1 MNDNQNNSKNSL
13 GKDAT
18 VEVNTANNKG
28 ADSTD
33 LTSSESIATETGEVS
48 STDLDANDADV
59 LEGKRVLPTDS
70 FGYRLIAVI
79 AFVWSFFQL
88 YVVLLPV
95 NDVFIRS
102 IHLAFALVLT
112 FFMYPMFRT
121 KKTMVSI
128 PLWNYGLAIAG
139 GATALYIFIFYDA
152 LNARSG
158 AWLPIDVWAAIAG
171 IILLL
176 MASRRALGPALAV
189 IALVFLAYVKFG
201 QFMPEMIS
209 HKGASINKMMG
220 QMFLTTEGIFGV
232 PLGVSASYVFL
243 FVLFGAL
250 LERAGAG
257 KYFIDLAYAALGRFD
272 GGPAKASVAA
282 SGMMGIISGSS
293 IANTVTTST
302 FTIPLMKRLGF
313 PAHKAAS
320 VEVAA
325 STNGQLMPPIMGAAA
340 FIIAEF
346 LGMDYAG
353 VIMAA
358 AIPAFVSYIA
368 LFYIVHLEAKKL
380 GIKGEAKDRLPKVW
394 GVFVSGLHYIL
405 PVFYLIYTLVILRM
419 SPQRAAFNGIIVL
432 MGIMIV
438 QPFIKSLYQ
447 KRSLNLT
454 DNIKIA
460 LTDIGAGM
468 INGAKNMVPI
478 AVATGVAGIVVG
490 SVTITGIGLILADVI
505 EVLSGGYVI
514 AVLALT
520 AIVSLILGMG
530 LPTTANYIVMAS
542 LTAPVILGLSG
553 DLGYLV
559 PAIAAHLFVFY
570 FGILAD
576 DTPPVGMAAYAAAG
590 IAKSDP
596 IKTGLQGFAYD
607 IRTAILPFMFFFNS
621 KLLLIDGVDASNPKD
636 PAGWQWITNPLE
648 IALIFSTAVLGMLA
662 FSSAT
667 QRWIRVKTNWLEVLL
682 LLLITLLL
690 MIPNVIQGWFNLPHE
705 YVSYALGIG
714 LYGLVYWR
722 QMQLHKNQLRLIA
735 VS

>member
-1 MNDNQNNSKNSL
+1 MDDIKDPNQ
-13 GKDAT
+13 D
-18 VEVNTANNKG
+18 
-28 ADSTD
+28 
-33 LTSSESIATETGEVS
+33 
-48 STDLDANDADV
+48 TDLDQVSDSEQADV
-59 LEGKRVLPTDS
+59 LEGKRILPTNS
-70 FGYRLIAVI
+70 FGFKLISFI
-79 AFVWSFFQL
+79 AFFWSLFQL
-88 YVVLLPV
+88 SVVLLPI
-95 NDVFIRS
+95 NDVFVRS
-102 IHLAFALVLT
+102 IHLAFAIVLA

-121 KKTMVSI
+121 KKTMSSI
-128 PLWNYGLAIAG
+128 PFWNYLLAPAG
-139 GATALYIFIFYDA
+139 ALAALYVFIFYND

-158 AWLPIDVWAAIAG
+158 DWLLIDKWAAIAG

-176 MASRRALGPALAV
+176 MASRRALGPALAI
-189 IALVFLAYVKFG
+189 IALMFLGYVYFG
-201 QFMPEMIS
+201 QSMPDMIA

-232 PLGVSASYVFL
+232 PLGVSARYVFL

-257 KYFIDLAYAALGRFD
+257 QYFIDLAYAALGRFD

-282 SGMMGIISGSS
+282 SGMMGVVSGSS
-293 IANTVTTST
+293 IANTVTTGT
-302 FTIPLMKRLGF
+302 FTIPLMKKLGF
-313 PAHKAAS
+313 PGYKAAS

-325 STNGQLMPPIMGAAA
+325 STNGQLMPPMMGAAA

-346 LGMDYAG
+346 LGMDYRSV
-353 VIMAA
+353 VIAA
-358 AIPAFVSYIA
+358 VVPALVSYIA

-380 GIKGEAKDRLPKVW
+380 GIKGELKDRLPRVW
-394 GVFVSGLHYIL
+394 DVFISGIHFIL
-405 PVFYLIYTLVILRM
+405 PVIFLVYTLVVLKM
-419 SPQRAAFNGIIVL
+419 SPQRAGFNAILMLTVIMVL
-432 MGIMIV
+432 
-438 QPFIKSLYQ
+438 QPFVKSML
-447 KRSLNLT
+447 KKDGVSFVGNA
-454 DNIKIA
+454 KIA
-460 LTDIGAGM
+460 FDDILEGM

-478 AVATGVAGIVVG
+478 AIATGVAGIVVG
-490 SVTITGIGLILADVI
+490 SVTLTGIGLILADVI
-505 EVLSGGYVI
+505 ETLSGGYIV

-590 IAKSDP
+590 IARSDP

-621 KLLLIDGVDASNPKD
+621 KLLLIESVPEGGMLD
-636 PAGWQWITNPLE
+636 PSAWVWVKWYEMP
-648 IALIFSTAVLGMLA
+648 LIFITASLGMLA

-667 QRWIRVKTNWLEVLL
+667 QRWVRVKTNLIEVILL
-682 LLLITLLL
+682 LCVTVLL
-690 MIPNVIQGWFNLPHE
+690 MIPNVIAAYFKLPHE
-705 YVSYALGIG
+705 YLCYAIG
-714 LYGLVYWR
+714 VAIYAAIYFWHIQR
-722 QMQLHKNQLRLIA
+722 QKAQLA
-735 VS
+735 TA